1 MAVVR
6 LLVCL
11 YHVYENF
18 TTLVFL
24 LISLLYY
31 PLKYNFEGVILE
43 MLSLKG
49 LLKYFIS
56 ELSQK

>member
-1 MAVVR
+1 MAIAR

-11 YHVYENF
+11 YHAHENF
-18 TTLVFL
+18 TTSVFL

-31 PLKYNFEGVILE
+31 PLKCNFEGVILE